1 MCKPMNKI
9 DLKYFIYLFKHL
21 FIHSFIH
28 GLLMTQPI
36 GQTTEH

>member
-1 MCKPMNKI
+1 MNKI